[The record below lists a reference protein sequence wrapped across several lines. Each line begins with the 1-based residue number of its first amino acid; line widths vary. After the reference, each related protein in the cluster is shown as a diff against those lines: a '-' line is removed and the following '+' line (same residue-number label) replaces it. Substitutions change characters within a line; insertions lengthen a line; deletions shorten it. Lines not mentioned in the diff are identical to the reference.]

1 MNNNTNGINNI
12 NELNKEILKIV
23 KLDIDFQLTET
34 KNYYMLIVLRII
46 STNIF
51 NNDKSTLEFLISKV
65 FNFYDSKEVNEDEE
79 DEDDEIIFSNLICIA
94 TIYVSFIYFPVLTF
108 DILLNSDL
116 LTKILNL
123 IRDLLSIKKDAYSIS
138 LVKCIILG
146 ICSILTNQHCIEELE
161 KKNRLFSL
169 INDLFLVIIKQKKS
183 EINENKNLMKKE
195 LNCNFVEEEE
205 NSDFDD
211 FIDYNE
217 LEEEREIVDET
228 INNNENIKNSDVYQY
243 FTNTLNFLK
252 NYNQGL
258 IDNFYNSLGVN
269 DKKTLEHLIHTR
281 QVKINYKNE
290 EYSIPRRTVKIRRNN
305 ISQ

>member
-1 MNNNTNGINNI
+1 
-12 NELNKEILKIV
+12 
-23 KLDIDFQLTET
+23 
-34 KNYYMLIVLRII
+34 
-46 STNIF
+46 
-51 NNDKSTLEFLISKV
+51 
-65 FNFYDSKEVNEDEE
+65 
-79 DEDDEIIFSNLICIA
+79 
-94 TIYVSFIYFPVLTF
+94 
-108 DILLNSDL
+108 
-116 LTKILNL
+116 
-123 IRDLLSIKKDAYSIS
+123 
-138 LVKCIILG
+138 
-146 ICSILTNQHCIEELE
+146 
-161 KKNRLFSL
+161 
-169 INDLFLVIIKQKKS
+169 
-183 EINENKNLMKKE
+183 MKKE

-228 INNNENIKNSDVYQY
+228 INDNENIKNSDVYQY